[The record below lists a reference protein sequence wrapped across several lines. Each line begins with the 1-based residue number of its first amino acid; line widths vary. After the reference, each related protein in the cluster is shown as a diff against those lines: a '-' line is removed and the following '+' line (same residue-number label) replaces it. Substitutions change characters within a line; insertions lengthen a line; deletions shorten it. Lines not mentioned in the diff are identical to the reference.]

1 MEILVNRML
10 KTIHGGWW
18 LNKILK
24 AFIRLCLRS
33 FMRSVFISMLARMCS
48 WQIKEMIS
56 LDKSDRRD
64 KPVLL
69 VLSPNRFTRDLDV
82 VSDTGHFNFLLA
94 PLNWQTG
101 LFSLFYPS
109 DQTNHQLAH
118 HRDEPKLKACQ
129 ENYRAFLAVF
139 LTKLISFRKIDCII
153 GANYWYHQDI
163 HWGAVAEKLGTP
175 YVVFFKEGFRI
186 QKPDQQLVIKQC
198 ERLGGKFEGRFLAT
212 QNEVIRN
219 LLLSCNYVDEDNCG
233 SIGVPRMD
241 NFVAKLPAIQ
251 KTVLAGAK
259 PLVTLFSFNPGIGLL
274 EKGVAP
280 WPENENQG
288 WGQLF
293 EEVHT
298 TFVGLA
304 VAHPEAEFIIKPKWG
319 GKWLERIAETVSS
332 IGKELSDI
340 PNLKVVLDANAHDL
354 IEKSQVVIC
363 FNSTTMLEA
372 GVMKRAV
379 IMPQFDEAIRDDLVE
394 YVKFY
399 GRDDLFELARNQD
412 EMVALISRR
421 LETYEVGDAMQE
433 NREREFEKW
442 VSGLSG
448 NATENWCNVIENVL
462 HPDR

>member
-1 MEILVNRML
+1 M
-10 KTIHGGWW
+10 
-18 LNKILK
+18 
-24 AFIRLCLRS
+24 
-33 FMRSVFISMLARMCS
+33 
-48 WQIKEMIS
+48 
-56 LDKSDRRD
+56 
-64 KPVLL
+64 
-69 VLSPNRFTRDLDV
+69 
-82 VSDTGHFNFLLA
+82 
-94 PLNWQTG
+94 
-101 LFSLFYPS
+101 
-109 DQTNHQLAH
+109 
-118 HRDEPKLKACQ
+118 
-129 ENYRAFLAVF
+129 
-139 LTKLISFRKIDCII
+139 
-153 GANYWYHQDI
+153 
-163 HWGAVAEKLGTP
+163 
-175 YVVFFKEGFRI
+175 
-186 QKPDQQLVIKQC
+186 
-198 ERLGGKFEGRFLAT
+198 
-212 QNEVIRN
+212 
-219 LLLSCNYVDEDNCG
+219 
-233 SIGVPRMD
+233 
-241 NFVAKLPAIQ
+241 
-251 KTVLAGAK
+251 
-259 PLVTLFSFNPGIGLL
+259 